1 MSQHPN
7 LAALDRHLAEA
18 RHPDVAAF
26 LQYMIRIHPAGR
38 LPARADFD
46 PRAIPA
52 LLPGVVLAEVV
63 RLADAAPRL
72 RVTVAGETVRNASPV
87 PMMGRFIDE
96 IAAEITDGRVIVDV
110 RQKTLDS
117 GTCYYWYG
125 PPRMRFRLD
134 FANLEYVHCPLAT
147 DGATIDHIIS
157 FFHYEGA

>member
-7 LAALDRHLAEA
+7 LAALSCHFAEA

-26 LQYMIRIHPAGR
+26 IRHMISIHPAGR

-46 PRAIPA
+46 PRSIPA

-63 RLADAAPRL
+63 RAADAAPRF

-87 PMMGRFIDE
+87 PMMGRFVDE
-96 IAAEITDGRVIVDV
+96 IAAEISAGRVIVDV
-110 RQKTLDS
+110 RQKTLES

-134 FANLEYVHCPLAT
+134 FANLEYVHCPLAE